1 MILIKKA
8 HFLNFV
14 KSPRPVLRDWSS
26 RIGPPRLVLSS
37 KIWVTIFRFEFHESF
52 RGDGVTKNSSN
63 FLSPIKLRFCFVVFC
78 FLFKKTGE
86 QSMARQTMTVNQ
98 VGSNPCDRL
107 NNRKDTLL
115 HFNIWILSRSFSFV
129 NNLCS
134 KFGLC
139 QKTHEC
145 KFYCS
150 KINTLPQKMYKLSK
164 TKFSCF
170 EGARGDINQIFHTQC
185 SSKEHW

>member
-115 HFNIWILSRSFSFV
+115 HFNMWILSRLFSFL
-129 NNLCS
+129 NNFCS
-134 KFGLC
+134 KLGWFYNHIITLTFKIFVDGVLC
-139 QKTHEC
+139 PAPWRH
-145 KFYCS
+145 
-150 KINTLPQKMYKLSK
+150 
-164 TKFSCF
+164 
-170 EGARGDINQIFHTQC
+170 G
-185 SSKEHW
+185 